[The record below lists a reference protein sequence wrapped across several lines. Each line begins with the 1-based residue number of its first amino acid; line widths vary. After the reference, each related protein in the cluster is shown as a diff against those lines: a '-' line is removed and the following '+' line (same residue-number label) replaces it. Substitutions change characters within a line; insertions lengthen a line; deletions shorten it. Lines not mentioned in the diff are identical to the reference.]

1 MEKSTYFKRALFSNL
16 ILMMIILSVSA
27 TTFTINSL
35 VSSKKKKKGNVSRQ
49 RRFADE
55 ETLRR
60 FHCNPHIGKEEMEFS
75 ECHKDL
81 YLSKHN
87 SFDGHG
93 FGRRCLLGYLWSHG
107 QGPLGFK
114 LGPEGINFECCCT
127 DPHTGHNTGHQGSSS
142 FLEYLKRWRK
152 SQGSNTIKGVGV
164 DPWRLASTENSTN
177 LGIWRL
183 QPTF

>member
-1 MEKSTYFKRALFSNL
+1 MKSTYFKRVLFSNL

-35 VSSKKKKKGNVSRQ
+35 VSSKKKKGNVSRQ

-93 FGRRCLLGYLWSHG
+93 FGRRCLLGYL
-107 QGPLGFK
+107 
-114 LGPEGINFECCCT
+114 
-127 DPHTGHNTGHQGSSS
+127 
-142 FLEYLKRWRK
+142 
-152 SQGSNTIKGVGV
+152 
-164 DPWRLASTENSTN
+164 
-177 LGIWRL
+177 
-183 QPTF
+183 